1 MEVQYDTHPVAI
13 PHRRRSWPARLR
25 RGALRLL
32 GLALYGTLI
41 LYCLEHTPVVA
52 EPPGNSAWYH
62 LPATPWP
69 HP

>member
-1 MEVQYDTHPVAI
+1 MEVQYDTYPVAI
-13 PHRRRSWPARLR
+13 PHRRCSWPARLWR
-25 RGALRLL
+25 WTLRLL

-52 EPPGNSAWYH
+52 EPQGNSGWYQ